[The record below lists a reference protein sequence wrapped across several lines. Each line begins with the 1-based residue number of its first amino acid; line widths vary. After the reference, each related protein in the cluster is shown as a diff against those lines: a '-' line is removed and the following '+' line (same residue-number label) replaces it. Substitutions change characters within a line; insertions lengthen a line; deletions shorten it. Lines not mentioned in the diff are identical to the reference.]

1 MIREQK
7 QHIIDIL
14 RRHKVSYWECLGGI
28 HIDDFVPD
36 EALDEIIDNRQV
48 VSMDDVHKLIAMM
61 FGTPNESNEIL
72 DNLEYDFNFVP
83 FAPVVMTSSVTGK
96 NVTKIFEL
104 AQQINKARH
113 AELKTSDLNKLLMD
127 AVASHPPAGLKNT
140 HPKLRYMVQTDTC
153 PPWFVVYGSNLSLL
167 HGSYK
172 RYLERR
178 LRDAYDFT
186 GTPIFFSFRNR
197 D

>member
-1 MIREQK
+1 MK
-7 QHIIDIL
+7 AGKGIILVITKTDL
-14 RRHKVSYWECLGGI
+14 EHKDS
-28 HIDDFVPD
+28 D
-36 EALDEIIDNRQV
+36 
-48 VSMDDVHKLIAMM
+48 
-61 FGTPNESNEIL
+61 EIL

-104 AQQINKARH
+104 AQQIDRARH

-127 AVASHPPAGLKNT
+127 AVNSHPPAGLKNT

-167 HGSYK
+167 HWSYK
-172 RYLERR
+172 RYLEHR
-178 LRDAYDFT
+178 LREAFDFT

>member
-1 MIREQK
+1 
-7 QHIIDIL
+7 
-14 RRHKVSYWECLGGI
+14 
-28 HIDDFVPD
+28 
-36 EALDEIIDNRQV
+36 
-48 VSMDDVHKLIAMM
+48 
-61 FGTPNESNEIL
+61 
-72 DNLEYDFNFVP
+72 
-83 FAPVVMTSSVTGK
+83 
-96 NVTKIFEL
+96 
-104 AQQINKARH
+104 
-113 AELKTSDLNKLLMD
+113 MD

-167 HGSYK
+167 HWSYK

-178 LRDAYDFT
+178 LRESFDFT